1 MIVQRRVANSPD
13 SMLYEC
19 ESAYL
24 VLGQLPGQDVSHFR
38 GDDPPVAPLLARPDS
53 YPHDDG
59 DRPLHADYA
68 VVSLIGMLGYPGPL
82 PDQMAPLGDEAAPLG
97 GEIREPLV

>member
-1 MIVQRRVANSPD
+1 VQRRVANSPD

-24 VLGQLPGQDVSHFR
+24 VPGQLPGQDVSHFQ
-38 GDDPPVAPLLARPDS
+38 GDDPPVASLLARPDS
-53 YPHDDG
+53 YPHDG

-68 VVSLIGMLGYPGPL
+68 VVSLIGMLGYFF